1 MGIGYGNL
9 GLGALFDKKQNWYE
23 QLIAHELGHYYFGT
37 YKVFNSELGGMMSE
51 GFAEY
56 LSLKLF
62 EELKGKKSYNQLIE
76 EKFEILKTF
85 NTLPISKINTIRDIQ
100 DRERFVYNYAPLM
113 FIAIEQEIGSKKMW
127 EWLFNIL
134 NTKTDLTN
142 YDFLLS
148 TLQSTLNDEKTV
160 LKIINKYFNSEQSMG
175 NILSLIKN
183 N

>member
-1 MGIGYGNL
+1 
-9 GLGALFDKKQNWYE
+9 
-23 QLIAHELGHYYFGT
+23 
-37 YKVFNSELGGMMSE
+37 
-51 GFAEY
+51 
-56 LSLKLF
+56 
-62 EELKGKKSYNQLIE
+62 
-76 EKFEILKTF
+76 
-85 NTLPISKINTIRDIQ
+85 
-100 DRERFVYNYAPLM
+100 M

-148 TLQSTLNDEKTV
+148 TLQNTLNDEKTV